1 MCTVLSEVTERT
13 VVVTLAT
20 IPRTA
25 QGLLISFMHGT
36 ELCFTNTINHVS
48 AAPGDFTPIL
58 SSVRTF
64 QPSTTEL
71 CVNIPVSGD
80 VALEDNEV
88 FTVQLSTSDPSL
100 LLSLSSAN
108 VTIVDNDSKG

>member
-1 MCTVLSEVTERT
+1 MERNYVLQTQQ
-13 VVVTLAT
+13 
-20 IPRTA
+20 I
-25 QGLLISFMHGT
+25 F
-36 ELCFTNTINHVS
+36 S
-48 AAPGDFTPIL
+48 AAPVDFTPIL
-58 SSVRTF
+58 SELTF

-100 LLSLSSAN
+100 LLSVSSAN

>member
-1 MCTVLSEVTERT
+1 M
-13 VVVTLAT
+13 
-20 IPRTA
+20 
-25 QGLLISFMHGT
+25 F
-36 ELCFTNTINHVS
+36 S

-58 SSVRTF
+58 SVLTF
-64 QPSTTEL
+64 QPSTTES

-100 LLSLSSAN
+100 LFSLSSAN